1 MVRLPKVR
9 IVSHLGYEVR
19 GVLSESMPFLLDF
32 WPSFDTSLIIYMMKR
47 EIIPMGAEL
56 PVKLTLRERNLI
68 REETFYDPD
77 FAQFALVVSSG
88 IQVDLSLDDIE
99 DIQGYVAAEA
109 NHTEDRNLE
118 RELDKL
124 SDKLQA
130 YLDKHNEPRD

>member
-1 MVRLPKVR
+1 MDLW
-9 IVSHLGYEVR
+9 
-19 GVLSESMPFLLDF
+19 LSPDA
-32 WPSFDTSLIIYMMKR
+32 SLNMYIMKR
-47 EIIPMGAEL
+47 EIIPSGTKL
-56 PVKLTLRERNLI
+56 PVRLTLRERNLI

-77 FAQFALVVSSG
+77 FAQFALVVSNG

-124 SDKLQA
+124 SDKLQI
-130 YLDKHNEPRD
+130 YLDRYDEPRD